1 MTLFIDLRAG
11 ACGGI
16 CAPEA
21 SVWEDGTTLLSVT
34 EFRSRVR
41 GRDLVLATHGFNVSR
56 QDGIDALSNWSRLM
70 SLSGSD
76 LFVGVLWPGDS
87 RYLPVLDYPAEGD
100 EAIASGRL
108 LARFL
113 NEYAGSAASVSLV
126 SHSLGGRVILEAT
139 SGLDRTVR
147 RLILMAGAIEDDCLT
162 REYQAAAGNAQQ
174 ISVLASRKDDVLQFA
189 FPAGNLVGEIIMH
202 GHPYFRA
209 ALGREGPAQPIALER
224 RGGVWQ
230 IPDGWGYRH
239 SDYLPKG
246 PVTGTLPQPSAPPAD
261 SAPVPSIP
269 EFEGW
274 KSAWSAGAV
283 SSGLD

>member
-1 MTLFIDLRAG
+1 M
-11 ACGGI
+11 
-16 CAPEA
+16 
-21 SVWEDGTTLLSVT
+21 
-34 EFRSRVR
+34 
-41 GRDLVLATHGFNVSR
+41 LATHGFNVSR

-113 NEYAGSAASVSLV
+113 NEYAASAASLSLV

-174 ISVLASRKDDVLQFA
+174 ISVLASRKDDVLA
-189 FPAGNLVGEIIMH
+189 FLIDFDNLELVRVTDESGEILGRDDVDLGGGQEGFHSDIH
-202 GHPYFRA
+202 EQA
-209 ALGREGPAQPIALER
+209 ALHNGFDFA
-224 RGGVWQ
+224 
-230 IPDGWGYRH
+230 
-239 SDYLPKG
+239 
-246 PVTGTLPQPSAPPAD
+246 
-261 SAPVPSIP
+261 
-269 EFEGW
+269 
-274 KSAWSAGAV
+274 
-283 SSGLD
+283 